1 MEKTI
6 QEKLDGYVKLLGD
19 IRSKVGDERTA
30 VSLLQEMGKD
40 QRMDRMSEEREM
52 RNSQPA
58 TEKQKKFMDK
68 LGISYPKK
76 LTKQEASVLI
86 DEELSRNGNGE

>member
-52 RNSQPA
+52 RNNKPA
-58 TEKQKKFMDK
+58 TVKQKRFMDS
-68 LGISYPKK
+68 LGIRYPKNV
-76 LTKQEASVLI
+76 TKQEASVLI
-86 DEELSRNGNGE
+86 DEELNRNGNGE

>member
-30 VSLLQEMGKD
+30 VSLLQEIGKD

-58 TEKQKKFMDK
+58 TAKQKKFMDK
-68 LGISYPKK
+68 LGISYPKNV
-76 LTKQEASVLI
+76 TKQEASVLI